1 MRAVH
6 HKFVWVLCVFGLSA
20 SWAAAASPDLS
31 TPKKAATAFALAL
44 QKGDFD
50 TIRAVTTGQ
59 DADYKLIQPIAAMT
73 SAANR
78 LHDACV
84 AKFGEDGKKIALS
97 TGDPQDIPRQIEAS
111 EEKITGDSALIIT
124 RGTTEANAVKLTK
137 VGGDWKVDLAHYP
150 QKEQLAQV
158 AQTAEPTAK
167 LFSQA
172 ASDVTSGK
180 YHSATEASQDI
191 QQRIMALQ
199 MAMMQSR
206 QRPATTPSR

>member
-6 HKFVWVLCVFGLSA
+6 HKFMWVLCIFGLPA
-20 SWAAAASPDLS
+20 SWAIAASPDLS

-59 DADYKLIQPIAAMT
+59 DADYKVMQSVAAMT

-111 EEKITGDSALIIT
+111 EEKITGESASIIT
-124 RGTTEANAVKLTK
+124 KGTTEANAVKLTK

-150 QKEQLAQV
+150 QKDQLIQQV
-158 AQTAEPTAK
+158 QTFDATAK
-167 LFSQA
+167 LLSRA
-172 ASDVTSGK
+172 ATDVSGGK

-191 QQRIMALQ
+191 QQQMMALR
-199 MAMMQSR
+199 MAMIQQ

>member
-1 MRAVH
+1 MRIVH

-20 SWAAAASPDLS
+20 SWAAANPDLS

-59 DADYKLIQPIAAMT
+59 DADYKLIQTIATMT

-84 AKFGEDGKKIALS
+84 AKFGEEGKKIALS

-111 EEKITGDSALIIT
+111 EEKITGDSASIIT
-124 RGTTEANAVKLTK
+124 KGATEANAVKLTK

-150 QKEQLAQV
+150 QKEQLTQQAQV
-158 AQTAEPTAK
+158 FDATGK
-167 LFSQA
+167 LLSQA
-172 ASDVTSGK
+172 ATDVSSGK

-191 QQRIMALQ
+191 QQRMMALR
-199 MAMMQSR
+199 MAILQS
-206 QRPATTPSR
+206 QRPATIPSR